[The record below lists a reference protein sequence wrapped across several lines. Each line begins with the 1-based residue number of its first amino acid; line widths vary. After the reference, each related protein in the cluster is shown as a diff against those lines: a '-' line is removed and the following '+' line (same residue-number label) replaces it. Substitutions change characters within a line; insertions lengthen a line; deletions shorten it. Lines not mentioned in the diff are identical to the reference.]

1 MLLTIEGRTP
11 LFLDKQET
19 TMSTITT
26 KIGLSALALAVVAF
40 TSSTFVADASAS
52 ARGLH
57 FDNAAANSGT
67 ANQGTANRGTSHR
80 GTANRG
86 TANRGISNRGTSP

>member
-19 TMSTITT
+19 TMSTSTT
-26 KIGLSALALAVVAF
+26 KIRLSALALAVVAF
-40 TSSTFVADASAS
+40 TSSTFVADVSAS

-57 FDNAAANSGT
+57 FDNAANQGT
-67 ANQGTANRGTSHR
+67 ANQGTANQGTATRRIANR

-86 TANRGISNRGTSP
+86 TANRGTANR